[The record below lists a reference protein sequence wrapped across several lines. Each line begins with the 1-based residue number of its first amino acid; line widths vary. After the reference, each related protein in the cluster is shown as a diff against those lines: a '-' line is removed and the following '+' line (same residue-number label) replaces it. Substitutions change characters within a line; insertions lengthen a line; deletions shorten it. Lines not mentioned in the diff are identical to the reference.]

1 MDQAESGIRNP
12 SLSPLLAKSRPGLV
26 LKRKGSRLY
35 TNEIAV
41 RPSIQCKKSLLNLRD
56 RSKQES
62 CKKKNRNQAL
72 LTLR

>member
-12 SLSPLLAKSRPGLV
+12 RLSPLLAKSRPGIV
-26 LKRKGSRLY
+26 LKRKGSTLY

-41 RPSIQCKKSLLNLRD
+41 RPSIQYKKSLLNLRD

-62 CKKKNRNQAL
+62 CKKKNKNQAL